1 MFTTEYDLHADNI
14 EFISP
19 NLNRRTVY
27 LKYKFLSENNDLR
40 LIFVEKQIIKEGR
53 KLTSLTAAERA
64 NIFQTLLN
72 KHNIDIALGDIKV
85 LLILVDNYE
94 KSYGYKWDSSNFKVD
109 ENIKKLDHDEC
120 GIIMKQ
126 LEL

>member
-1 MFTTEYDLHADNI
+1 MFTTEYDLHADKV

-40 LIFVEKQIIKEGR
+40 LIFIEKQIVKEGR
-53 KLTSLTAAERA
+53 KLTSLTVAERA

-72 KHNIDIALGDIKV
+72 KHNIDIALGDIKI

-94 KSYGYKWDSSNFKVD
+94 KPNGYKWDSSNFKVD